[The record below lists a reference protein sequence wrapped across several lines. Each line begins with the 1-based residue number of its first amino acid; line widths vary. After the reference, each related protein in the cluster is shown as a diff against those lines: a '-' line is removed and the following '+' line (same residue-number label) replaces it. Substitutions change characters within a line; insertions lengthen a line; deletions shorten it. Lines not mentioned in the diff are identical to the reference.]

1 MLFTLWITRTQSGK
15 FAFICAAY
23 LLSKAPKPRKVFASA
38 VSLIEYKNLSTLLIF
53 A

>member
-1 MLFTLWITRTQSGK
+1 MPIGK

-23 LLSKAPKPRKVFASA
+23 FLSKSPNPRKVFAGA
-38 VSLIEYKNLSTLLIF
+38 VSLIEYKNLSTLLMF